1 VLHLW
6 RTKVGIAEQILT
18 DRKLTITIMQRIN
31 KEIKMINQ
39 AQCVPYNP
47 ESESL
52 YNKYILELKDCLRQ
66 IGNLYI
72 IYQTELKGV
81 EGFDSKVSN
90 WDMENMI
97 EIVNK
102 FKEDLKS
109 LDKMRMEKLQANN
122 DQR

>member
-1 VLHLW
+1 
-6 RTKVGIAEQILT
+6 
-18 DRKLTITIMQRIN
+18 
-31 KEIKMINQ
+31 MINQ